1 MGVEIEI
8 SDEIAE
14 EFGVKLAAAV
24 QEWFSGSDRTL
35 STWRRMMRDELA
47 SPMEEWL
54 LGPYSASL
62 VSRGITPLGDEQARV
77 YVVRALKD
85 TDDLRERLLN
95 APSVGS
101 LTASPWFVETLLHP
115 LHQSKIV
122 SSLFRRVQDLFSFGS
137 VEREPDFT
145 GRRRWRIAASP
156 SRHTALDF
164 VVKGPDGLFN
174 VGGNLWVGPRG
185 DITNAPEASGCTC
198 YLEWETVAGDWV

>member
-1 MGVEIEI
+1 M
-8 SDEIAE
+8 SDVDVDVIAE
-14 EFGVKLAAAV
+14 ELGGRLSEAV
-24 QEWFSGSDRTL
+24 SLWFAGRDHTL
-35 STWRRMMRDELA
+35 SSWRQMMREELA
-47 SPMEEWL
+47 EPMKDWL

-62 VSRGITPLGDEQARV
+62 VSRGITPLGPEQARV

-101 LTASPWFVETLLHP
+101 LTASPWFVETLLRP
-115 LHQSKIV
+115 LHQSRIV
-122 SSLFRRVQDLFSFGS
+122 SSLFRRVSDLFSFGS

-164 VVKGPDGLFN
+164 VVKGPDGMFD

-185 DITNAPEASGCTC
+185 DITNGAEASGCTC
-198 YLEWETVAGDWV
+198 YLEWETVDGNWV